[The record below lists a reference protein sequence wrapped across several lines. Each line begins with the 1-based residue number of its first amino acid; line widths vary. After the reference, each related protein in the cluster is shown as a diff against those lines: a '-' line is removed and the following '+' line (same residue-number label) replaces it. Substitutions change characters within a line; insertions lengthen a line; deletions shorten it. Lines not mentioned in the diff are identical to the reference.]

1 MLFEKEMKTL
11 PNLPGTRTE
20 MFGVAAVQNSAFTT
34 KVSDDASRQGNVQA
48 LKDLY
53 AGIGGAAAD
62 VKDCVTELEVL
73 NKISGFYEGATNA
86 TTVAEAIANIN
97 AAEYNPLAALT
108 IDGNVPTTLDLFG
121 KKVTDLQKDIVIK
134 DGVATGELL
143 YVTGYT
149 GFSGD
154 PSEQQ
159 GNYIALHVDVP
170 DVEDV
175 TYTVNGNTLDSD
187 QVIVLIVKNKDK
199 KVVVTASKLGK
210 PTITKEISLK
220 KLKYDK

>member
-1 MLFEKEMKTL
+1 MLFEKEGKTL
-11 PNLPGTRTE
+11 PNIPGTRTE

-34 KVSDDASRQGNVQA
+34 GVSNDKTRPANVQA

-53 AGIGGAAAD
+53 AGITGSGEA
-62 VKDCVTELEVL
+62 VKDCVTEVEVL
-73 NKISGFYEGATNA
+73 NKLSAFYDGASDA

-108 IDGNVPTTLDLFG
+108 VDGNVPTTLDLFG

-149 GFSGD
+149 GLSGD
-154 PSEQQ
+154 PAEQQ

-199 KVVVTASKLGK
+199 KVVVTASKLGE